1 MIPHMVSY
9 FSRLGKNEKKIGRMS
24 IYSNSAKSFYAG
36 YSSEIEVVTSE
47 SVILGVSR
55 NPVSS
60 A

>member
-1 MIPHMVSY
+1 MVSY
-9 FSRLGKNEKKIGRMS
+9 FFRLGKNEKKIGRMS
-24 IYSNSAKSFYAG
+24 IYSNSTKSFHAG
-36 YSSEIEVVTSE
+36 YSSEIEVVTAE